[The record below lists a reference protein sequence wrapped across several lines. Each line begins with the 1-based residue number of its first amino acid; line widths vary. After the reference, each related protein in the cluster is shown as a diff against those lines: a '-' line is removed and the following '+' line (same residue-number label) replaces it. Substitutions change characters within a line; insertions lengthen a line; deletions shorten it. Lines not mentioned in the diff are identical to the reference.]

1 MSWQETTPELGLLLM
16 DFEWAMEHLYRC
28 SMHVCVCVCVQ
39 DAPTIEEYL
48 DIFNGPVNVDL
59 DSESVWP
66 MPVPLKF

>member
-1 MSWQETTPELGLLLM
+1 M
-16 DFEWAMEHLYRC
+16 FNAR
-28 SMHVCVCVCVQ
+28 VCVCVCVQ